1 MWLICLPAVKCM
13 NWRSCLEKEW
23 CPDFLCFSVFLL
35 VTVWCTGIKLL
46 CSIAEVLICKVLW
59 RILLSKPGC
68 AYGMWRIRIHWKAQ
82 EMHIGGEQRRIRV
95 FRVSNVE
102 FWALCTWQIVKDI
115 RHNMARSKR
124 QIALRWLF
132 VKRGPFTHGTWKI
145 ERF

>member
-1 MWLICLPAVKCM
+1 M
-13 NWRSCLEKEW
+13 NELKKLFRKKW

-46 CSIAEVLICKVLW
+46 CSIAEVLICKVLI

-68 AYGMWRIRIHWKAQ
+68 AHGMWRIGIHLRAQ
-82 EMHIGGEQRRIRV
+82 EMHNGEQRRIRV

-102 FWALCTWQIVKDI
+102 FWSVCTWQIVKDI

-124 QIALRWLF
+124 QIALR
-132 VKRGPFTHGTWKI
+132 
-145 ERF
+145 